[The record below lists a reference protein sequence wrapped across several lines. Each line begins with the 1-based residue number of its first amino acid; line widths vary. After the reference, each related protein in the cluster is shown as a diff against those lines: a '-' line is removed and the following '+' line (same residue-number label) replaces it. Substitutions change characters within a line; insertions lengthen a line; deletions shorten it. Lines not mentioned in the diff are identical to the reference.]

1 MPQNGSPTG
10 GPYGDPMLTLFKTAE
25 RLIDRVTMALNVI
38 GTLLI
43 LALMVLIN
51 ADVIGRGIFLSP
63 ISGVPELVSLSI
75 VAIVF
80 LQVAQAFRMGRFTRT
95 DALINALE
103 RWAPRARAGL
113 EFLFCA
119 AGLFIIWVLYSA
131 SYPLF
136 VKSWDRNTFVGTVGD
151 FIAPVW
157 PVKLVLLIG
166 CAALFLQLLMAAI
179 RAAAGVWTG
188 NGIAPAEDDNDSV

>member
-1 MPQNGSPTG
+1 
-10 GPYGDPMLTLFKTAE
+10 MLALFHTAE
-25 RLIDRVTMALNVI
+25 QLIDRLTMALNVI

-51 ADVIGRGIFLSP
+51 SDVIGRGVFLAP
-63 ISGVPELVSLSI
+63 ISGVPEIVSMSI

-95 DALINALE
+95 DALINLLE
-103 RWAPRARAGL
+103 RRAPRLRALLELLFCSAGL
-113 EFLFCA
+113 Y
-119 AGLFIIWVLYSA
+119 IIWVLYSA

-136 VKSWDRNTFVGTVGD
+136 TKAWDRGTFVGTVGD
-151 FIAPVW
+151 FIAPIW
-157 PVKLVLLIG
+157 PVKLVVLIG

-179 RAAAGVWTG
+179 RAAAGLWTG
-188 NGIAPAEDDNDSV
+188 TMFGPGPDGDDHDTV